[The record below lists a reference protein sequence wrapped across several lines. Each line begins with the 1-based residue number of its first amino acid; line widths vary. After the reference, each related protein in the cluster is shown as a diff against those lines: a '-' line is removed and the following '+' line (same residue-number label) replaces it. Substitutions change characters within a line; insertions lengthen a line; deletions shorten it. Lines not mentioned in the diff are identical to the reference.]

1 MRRWGLPEEHAP
13 ELELCSC
20 RAQVRKVSSEKRLVE
35 LTLITTKDGEN
46 TDPLERLADGSLI
59 PLTVEAPP
67 PLSSE
72 APAQA
77 TA

>member
-1 MRRWGLPEEHAP
+1 MAEMT
-13 ELELCSC
+13 SD
-20 RAQVRKVSSEKRLVE
+20 RARLVE
-35 LTLITTKDGEN
+35 LTLVTTKDGEN